1 MKKNIGLLAMGIGLL
16 ALIIVLTLA
25 SRATPDPHTTP
36 WQQQTEANPNADC
49 DRLADK
55 IAAHQ
60 QLTAF
65 EETMLKY
72 CK

>member
-1 MKKNIGLLAMGIGLL
+1 MKKTIELLAVVGGLL

-25 SRATPDPHTTP
+25 SRAKPDPHTAP
-36 WQQQTEANPNADC
+36 WHPREANPNAEC

-55 IAAHQ
+55 IIAHQ

-65 EETMLKY
+65 EESMLKY